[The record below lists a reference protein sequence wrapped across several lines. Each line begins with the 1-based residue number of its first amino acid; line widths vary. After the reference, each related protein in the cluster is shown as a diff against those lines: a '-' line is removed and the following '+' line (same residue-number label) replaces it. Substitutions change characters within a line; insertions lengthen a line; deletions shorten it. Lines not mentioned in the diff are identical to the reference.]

1 MRLTVLGCCGGIGG
15 LRRTTALLL
24 DDDILIDAGSGA
36 GDLTLERMA
45 LLEHIFLT
53 HAHLDHSGF
62 VPLIADASAFLRQRP
77 LNVHALP
84 ETIAAL
90 KKNMLNGELWPDYSV
105 ADFDRPTGSA
115 DNPYIRFVPLE
126 VGSTVRLGGRRIT
139 PLPARH
145 AVPSVGYC
153 LDSGAASF
161 VYSGD
166 TTDCEEFW
174 SALNR
179 IENLRYLM
187 IETTFL
193 NAAGH
198 AAAKSGHLTAELLA
212 RGLSRLQRPVQLL
225 ITHMEP
231 GKEERTMAEVAAACG
246 AFQPKQLQQGQE
258 FVF

>member
-1 MRLTVLGCCGGIGG
+1 MRLTVLGCYGGIGG

-62 VPLIADASAFLRQRP
+62 VPLLADAAAFLRQRP

-84 ETIAAL
+84 QTIAAL
-90 KKNMLNGELWPDYSV
+90 KKNMLNGELWPDYSIL
-105 ADFDRPTGSA
+105 PSA
-115 DNPYIRFVPLE
+115 DNPYIRFVPLAC
-126 VGSTVRLGGRRIT
+126 GATVQLDGRRIT

-145 AVPSVGYC
+145 AVPAVGYC
-153 LDSGAASF
+153 VDSGAASF

-179 IENLRYLM
+179 IDNLRYLM

-193 NAAGH
+193 NTAAQ

-212 RGLSRLQRPVQLL
+212 RGLARLQRPVQLL
-225 ITHMEP
+225 IAHMEP
-231 GKEERTMAEVAAACG
+231 GKEERTMVEVAAACG

>member
-1 MRLTVLGCCGGIGG
+1 MRLTVLGCYGGIGG

-62 VPLIADASAFLRQRP
+62 VPLLADAAAFLRQRP

-90 KKNMLNGELWPDYSV
+90 KKHMLNGELWPDYSV
-105 ADFDRPTGSA
+105 LPSA
-115 DNPYIRFVPLE
+115 DNPYIRFIPLE
-126 VGSTVRLGGRRIT
+126 VDSTVRLGERRIT

-145 AVPSVGYC
+145 SISAVGYC
-153 LDSGAASF
+153 VDSGAASF

-174 SALNR
+174 EVLNR
-179 IENLRYLM
+179 IGNLRYLM
-187 IETTFL
+187 IEATFL
-193 NAAGH
+193 NAAGP

-212 RGLSRLQRPVQLL
+212 RGLARLQRPVQLL

-246 AFQPKQLQQGQE
+246 VFQPQQLQQGQQ